1 MLEFTQLNNDGMT
14 KAEASIEIRRIIAMK
29 NKQKRRM
36 SDEPITMKQKFTLM
50 KTGINTNNMS
60 KMQAMQE
67 ISRIKQAERVYG

>member
-1 MLEFTQLNNDGMT
+1 
-14 KAEASIEIRRIIAMK
+14 
-29 NKQKRRM
+29 M